1 MNLGG
6 NIMEHYYTQKPTV
19 SHDENKVHF
28 KVKDIEL
35 ELITD
40 AGVFSKRRVDFG
52 SNLLINSVPQTTGK
66 ILDLGCGY
74 GVIGISLSLLN
85 PSSDVTMVDINERA
99 VELANRN
106 IKLNNIKNAKAIQS
120 DGFEKVVGKFDVIV
134 SNPPIR
140 AGKKVIYP
148 LFEQSID
155 FLNTNGAIYLVIQ
168 KKQGA
173 NSAFDKLE
181 SIYGNCE
188 VINKDAGYWIL
199 KSTKS
204 I

>member
-1 MNLGG
+1 
-6 NIMEHYYTQKPTV
+6 MEHYYSQKPSV
-19 SHDENKVHF
+19 AHNENKIHF
-28 KVKDIEL
+28 KVKDFQL
-35 ELITD
+35 EFITD
-40 AGVFSKRRVDFG
+40 AGVFSKKRVDFG
-52 SNLLINSVPQTTGK
+52 SNLLINSVPQTSGK

-85 PSSDVTMVDINERA
+85 PSSEVTMVDINERA

-106 IKLNNIKNAKAIQS
+106 IELNNIKNAQAIQS
-120 DGFEKVVGKFDVIV
+120 DGFEKVSGNFDVIV

-148 LFEQSID
+148 LFEQGID
-155 FLNTNGAIYLVIQ
+155 YLNANGSIYLVIQ

-173 NSAFDKLE
+173 KSALEKLE

-188 VINKDAGYWIL
+188 VIIKDAGYWIL
-199 KSTKS
+199 KSTKTV
-204 I
+204 

>member
-1 MNLGG
+1 M
-6 NIMEHYYTQKPTV
+6 
-19 SHDENKVHF
+19 
-28 KVKDIEL
+28 
-35 ELITD
+35 
-40 AGVFSKRRVDFG
+40 
-52 SNLLINSVPQTTGK
+52 
-66 ILDLGCGY
+66 GCGY
-74 GVIGISLSLLN
+74 GVIGISLSHLN
-85 PSSDVTMVDINERA
+85 PSSNVTMVDINERA

-106 IKLNNIKNAKAIQS
+106 IKLNNTKMLKLYKAMDLKRLLAIS
-120 DGFEKVVGKFDVIV
+120 DVIV

-140 AGKKVIYP
+140 TGKKVIYP

-155 FLNTNGAIYLVIQ
+155 YLNPKGSIYLVIQ

-173 NSAFDKLE
+173 KSAFDKLE

-199 KSTKS
+199 KSTKN

>member
-1 MNLGG
+1 
-6 NIMEHYYTQKPTV
+6 MEHYYSQNPSV
-19 SHDENKVHF
+19 SHDENKIRY
-28 KVKDIEL
+28 KVREIEL

-40 AGVFSKRRVDFG
+40 AGVFSKKRVDFG
-52 SNLLINSVPQTTGK
+52 SDLLINSIPQTSGK

-106 IKLNNIKNAKAIQS
+106 IQLNNTKNAKAIQS
-120 DGFEKVVGKFDVIV
+120 DGFEKVIGMFDVIV

-140 AGKKVIYP
+140 TGKKVIYP
-148 LFEQSID
+148 LFEQSIEY
-155 FLNTNGAIYLVIQ
+155 LNTNGSIYLVIQ

-173 NSAFDKLE
+173 NSAIDKLE

-199 KSTKS
+199 KSTKVV
-204 I
+204 